1 MTLTLSKKENNK
13 ENVKILIGDSQIFS
27 KEEIND
33 AVNVVLENFNFP
45 ASLNEILYD
54 EERSLSDIKWYVD
67 NYNTDEIIVLFSNFT
82 TYSSTDTVFFMSG
95 LLMQNDKYT
104 DYSWILVCSNDE
116 SWKLITQ
123 EY

>member
-82 TYSSTDTVFFMSG
+82 TYSSTNIVFFMSG
-95 LLMQNDKYT
+95 LLVQNDKYT

-116 SWKLITQ
+116 SRKLITQ
-123 EY
+123 GY